1 MMPLSMLG
9 LLMLMPLLCDAD
21 STCTDDVLILNPS
34 KVIVEY
40 GGEVIVNCTNPE
52 DDHDGIYWTNGT
64 TDVEKEEYRAF
75 VSLTLTPS
83 DWDARA
89 QCKLMRTGNVDCT
102 KDLEITVY
110 KNPDGVDMFPIK
122 HVEATVEGMQY
133 QLQCDISEV
142 APVQNLT
149 VRWYKDNEIIMIDS
163 FTNTNKLPVSESSIL
178 TVNISRKDN
187 GAQFRCE
194 AQLDFEPSGPKLPA
208 FVATHNVSVRYAPVF
223 TNDIPEV
230 HIVEEDNNVT
240 LDCEAEGHPPPH
252 FQWTRDGVN
261 MMEYTDKLII
271 TQVNTNTIYTC
282 IAANDLGRITKT
294 IHVNAMR
301 YPPTTP
307 AAARNMPEASPL
319 EDCPL
324 TLTPAELVVRFGD
337 PASSNCTTSVTDAAG
352 MGWEAAYGGTGFE
365 KPPTVTW
372 AVKKL
377 TYWHIQPNCYITR
390 IKQCK
395 VSLAVTL
402 YKTPNTVS
410 VSEFHPGPMEEGK
423 EHQLKCDIIS
433 VAPVQNLT
441 VKWYRGNESV
451 MTETFNDTTATPV
464 NVSSTL
470 RVTPKRDYNRI
481 HFSCSAELHLG
492 PNGPEP
498 VPTVIS
504 EPYTADVRYKPLIH
518 DCPTQYTGV
527 EHNFSLNM
535 LPCKVDGNPP
545 PVVNWTSQGKHIN
558 ASQSLT
564 RGQSGVY
571 IVEAVNELGESSTSV
586 TITIEYKPS
595 FACEDSYEV
604 KENDDSFAGCEP
616 EGKPLPTVTW
626 YKDGVM
632 VSKPPWTKRDSGKYV
647 LLAKNKHGTANHT
660 LSLNV
665 QFAPEFKEAN
675 ESKEVTLGQNVT
687 VDCSAEGNPGP
698 VIQWNYTHAVNVRET
713 TWGRQATI
721 IITGATS
728 TNAGVYICVATNEVG
743 SVSRYVTLAMKG
755 KTAGFPWTVILGVC
769 LFLILTISVIILYLR
784 WKKHGQY
791 SFVPDKARDGSE
803 IPMTTKSD
811 GVKA

>member
-1 MMPLSMLG
+1 
-9 LLMLMPLLCDAD
+9 
-21 STCTDDVLILNPS
+21 
-34 KVIVEY
+34 
-40 GGEVIVNCTNPE
+40 
-52 DDHDGIYWTNGT
+52 
-64 TDVEKEEYRAF
+64 
-75 VSLTLTPS
+75 
-83 DWDARA
+83 
-89 QCKLMRTGNVDCT
+89 MRTGNVDCT

-194 AQLDFEPSGPKLPA
+194 AQLDFEPFGPKLPA

-337 PASSNCTTSVTDAAG
+337 PASANCTTSVTDAAG

-545 PVVNWTSQGKHIN
+545 PVVNWTSEGKHIN

-721 IITGATS
+721 NITGATS

>member
-9 LLMLMPLLCDAD
+9 FLMLMPLLCDAD
-21 STCTDDVLILNPS
+21 STCTDDLILNPS
-34 KVIVEY
+34 EVIVEY

-52 DDHDGIYWTNGT
+52 DNHDGIYWTNGT
-64 TDVEKEEYRAF
+64 TDVEKEEYMAF
-75 VSLTLTPS
+75 VTLTVTPS

-89 QCKLMRTGNVDCT
+89 QCKLMQNGNVHCT

-110 KNPDGVDMFPIK
+110 KNPDGIDMFPIK
-122 HVEATVEGMQY
+122 HEEATVEGMQY

-149 VRWYKDNEIIMIDS
+149 VRWYKDNEIIMRDS
-163 FTNTNKLPVSESSIL
+163 FTNTTKLPVSESSIL

-187 GAQFRCE
+187 GAEFRCE
-194 AQLDFEPSGPKLPA
+194 AQLDFGPFGPKLPT
-208 FVATHNVSVRYAPVF
+208 FLATHRVAVRYAPVF
-223 TNDIPEV
+223 TKDIPEV
-230 HIVEEDNNVT
+230 HFVEEDSNVT
-240 LDCEAEGHPPPH
+240 LDCEAKGHPLPH
-252 FQWTRDGVN
+252 FQWTHDGVN
-261 MMEYTDKLII
+261 MTEYTDKLII
-271 TQVNTNTIYTC
+271 ARVNTNTNYTC
-282 IAANDLGRITKT
+282 IAANNLGKITKT
-294 IHVNAMR
+294 IHVNVMR
-301 YPPTTP
+301 YPTTTP
-307 AAARNMPEASPL
+307 AAARNMPEESPL

-337 PASSNCTTSVTDAAG
+337 PASANCTTSATNALG
-352 MGWEAAYGGTGFE
+352 MGWETAFGGTGFE
-365 KPPTVTW
+365 KPPIVTW
-372 AVKKL
+372 AVEEL
-377 TYWHIQPNCYITR
+377 TYWHFEAYCYVTLQA
-390 IKQCK
+390 QCN

-410 VSEFHPGPMEEGK
+410 VSEFRPGPMEEGK

-451 MTETFNDTTATPV
+451 MTERFNDTTVTPV

-470 RVTPKRDYNRI
+470 RVTPKRDYNGI

-498 VPTVIS
+498 VPTVTS
-504 EPYTADVRYKPLIH
+504 EPYIADVRYKPLIH

-545 PVVNWTSQGKHIN
+545 PDVNWLSQGKRIN
-558 ASQSLT
+558 VSQSLT
-564 RGQSGVY
+564 RGQSGHY
-571 IVEAVNELGESSTSV
+571 IMEAVNTLGKSNTFV
-586 TITIEYKPS
+586 AITIEYKPS
-595 FACEDSYEV
+595 FACEDSYKV
-604 KENDDSFAGCEP
+604 KENDDSAGCEP
-616 EGKPLPTVTW
+616 KGKPLPTVTW
-626 YKDGVM
+626 YKDGEII
-632 VSKPPWTKRDSGKYV
+632 SQQPWTKRDSGKYV
-647 LLAKNKHGTANHT
+647 LQAKNKHGTANHT

-665 QFAPEFKEAN
+665 LFAPQFKRAN

-713 TWGRQATI
+713 TGGRQATI
-721 IITGATS
+721 VITGATS

-755 KTAGFPWTVILGVC
+755 KTAGFPWIVILVVC
-769 LFLILTISVIILYLR
+769 LFIILTISVIIIYLH

-791 SFVPDKARDGSE
+791 SFVPDKVMDGSE